1 MRISDW
7 SSDVC
12 SSDLADALHHK
23 ESACSIDRSVM
34 AIFGVPTPRPG
45 RPTSLIHC
53 AGQPAGTANAPL
65 FDCGIT
71 AEGLTAIVVRR
82 AFEPWHVRVQAR
94 PLPAAP
100 ASPFASKERSEE
112 RRGGTEGVRPGRV
125 R

>member
-82 AFEPWHVRVQAR
+82 AFEHWHVRVQAR
-94 PLPAAP
+94 LLPADP
-100 ASPFASKERSEE
+100 ASAFASKESAEEPEGSTRSL
-112 RRGGTEGVRPGRV
+112 
-125 R
+125 